1 MPKKCSCPEW
11 STPVAIVTFQ
21 SRVSDIQSSTAY
33 LPSTI
38 MGLCVS
44 RLFSGLS
51 GKKETGMSVI
61 EDRLFLGEQVA
72 LLS

>member
-1 MPKKCSCPEW
+1 MLVS
-11 STPVAIVTFQ
+11 STPVAIVTFP
-21 SRVSDIQSSTAY
+21 SRASDIQSSTSTAY

-61 EDRLFLGEQVA
+61 EDRLFLGE
-72 LLS
+72 